1 MSSHNY
7 LVLDPGNSMGYCI
20 VTITG
25 DKAEII
31 KYGFYDID
39 TSSDYEGDSSLDLM
53 QWMSKKI
60 KKYNIEGIARE
71 DYFVSRRCIKGV
83 NINLYYRGAIDIEA
97 RKNQL
102 YSVVIG
108 PSEWKRH
115 VCGRSTPTKEQKI
128 KYKKDDKKCMILESL
143 YHKYK
148 IRFPNYSVSQKNGR
162 IIKFRYDI
170 SDAVG
175 IAIYFLEKL
184 KNIKT
189 VECNIVPPH
198 DHVWRA
204 GVNIFDY
211 DTLSLAYTKPVKV
224 VKTKCKSILKSG
236 KREGQECG
244 SIAKKDNYC
253 MRHHPSKPKKK
264 SPSVPKVHGTSITIK
279 IPKIHQ
285 TNNLINLKEF
295 NSNGKREET

>member
-1 MSSHNY
+1 MSSYNY
-7 LVLDPGNSMGYCI
+7 LVLDPGDSMGYCI
-20 VTITG
+20 VIITG

-39 TSSDYEGDSSLDLM
+39 TSSDYMGDSSIDLM

-60 KKYNIEGIARE
+60 KEYNIEGIVRE
-71 DYFVSRRCIKGV
+71 AYFFSSRFRNGV
-83 NINLYYRGAIDIEA
+83 NKNLFYRGAIDIKA
-97 RKNQL
+97 RENKL
-102 YSVVIG
+102 HYDVVG

-115 VCGRSTPTKEQKI
+115 LCGRSTPTKEQKR

-143 YHKYK
+143 YHRYK
-148 IRFPNYSVSQKNGR
+148 IRFSNYSVSQKNGR

-175 IAIYFLEKL
+175 IAIFFIEKL

-189 VECNIVPPH
+189 VECNIVPPK
-198 DHVWRA
+198 DHIWRA
-204 GVNIFDY
+204 GVKIFDY
-211 DTLSLAYTKPVKV
+211 DTLSFASAKPVKV
-224 VKTKCKSILKSG
+224 IKTKCKSILKSG

-244 SIAKKDNYC
+244 SISKKDNYC
-253 MRHHPSKPKKK
+253 MRHHPSKPKKRSK
-264 SPSVPKVHGTSITIK
+264 NGTSITIK

-285 TNNLINLKEF
+285 KSLANLEEF
-295 NSNGKREET
+295 NSNRKR